1 MILLLGIRSA
11 LALALAACAAPMLP
25 ASQPAIPNPWPFPQ
39 KLAMVQRDVL
49 SNVDGRIDHMAFD
62 PVSQCLYVAALRNDT
77 LEVLHVPDS
86 ITVQSVSGL
95 TEPAGIIFDP
105 ESRHVVVAAGSSARV
120 FKADA
125 AGKLSPER
133 SVEFGGETDGVRYD
147 SKAKR
152 VYVEHNESIG
162 SFDLDTGEKGP
173 EIKLPGAAEAFILE
187 PGSTR
192 LFVNVPSK
200 HAVVVA
206 DRVTHAVTATWS
218 LIDQSEDRS
227 GVAAN
232 FPMALDEASHR
243 LFVVTRA
250 PARLIVLDTA
260 SGKQVAH
267 VDDVAKDADDC
278 WYEPATRRVLISG
291 GGGSGSVSVVQQDSA
306 DVYKVEFTVT
316 TVSGARTSLL
326 VPEQRKLYVAAPHLG
341 DDQAYIFVYLIGP
354 R

>member
-1 MILLLGIRSA
+1 MTLPLGIRGA
-11 LALALAACAAPMLP
+11 LALALPACAVASLA

-49 SNVDGRIDHMAFD
+49 ANVDGRIDHMAFD

-86 ITVQSVSGL
+86 ITLQSVTGL
-95 TEPAGIIFDP
+95 SEPAGIVFIA
-105 ESRHVVVAAGSSARV
+105 ESRRVVVASGSSARV

-125 AGKLSPER
+125 AGKLTPER
-133 SVEFGGETDGVRYD
+133 SVEFNSETDGVRYD
-147 SKAKR
+147 EKAKR
-152 VYVEHNESIG
+152 VYVEHADSIG
-162 SFDLDTGEKGP
+162 SFAIDTGEKGP

-187 PGSTR
+187 PGSAR
-192 LFVNVPSK
+192 IFINVPSK

-206 DRVTHAVTATWS
+206 DRDTHAVTAEWS
-218 LIDQSEDRS
+218 LVDKDEDRAA
-227 GVAAN
+227 VAAN
-232 FPMALDEASHR
+232 FPMALDQANHR

-250 PARLIVLDTA
+250 PARLIVLDTT

-267 VDDVAKDADDC
+267 VDDVCKDADDC

-291 GGGSGSVSVVQQDSA
+291 GGGSGAVSVIQQDDA
-306 DVYKVEFTVT
+306 DDYKVEFTVT